1 MATPLK
7 GGENTPLHESS
18 FEGAMPKRQAVQTPN
33 VVIGTPYR
41 TPHAEGEYN
50 VSFDPITH
58 IVVSLYH
65 QIQLLVLLIRWRI
78 SYSKRWCRK
87 RRNDS
92 DSERQSRDQRG

>member
-58 IVVSLYH
+58 IVVSLYESDTVACSY
-65 QIQLLVLLIRWRI
+65 QMEDQLLQEVV
-78 SYSKRWCRK
+78 SQ
-87 RRNDS
+87 
-92 DSERQSRDQRG
+92 EEE